1 MTQTRAQDRRL
12 DQRRLLFGIA
22 VTVEAVLAFVQPVL
36 AGSLLAGHYD
46 MLAAHRYGAF
56 ATIAVAAVMTVLAV
70 LVRRSGG
77 PRWLA
82 PLCVAIVLVEGGQ
95 ISLGYQR
102 ILAVHVPLG
111 VVLAT
116 GLVLLLIW
124 VWRP

>member
-1 MTQTRAQDRRL
+1 
-12 DQRRLLFGIA
+12 LLFGIA

-56 ATIAVAAVMTVLAV
+56 ATIAVAVLMTVFAV

-82 PLCVAIVLVEGGQ
+82 LLCVVIVLFEGGQ

-124 VWRP
+124 AWRP